1 MVADLYI
8 AEPPAVF
15 ALRPPLV
22 VDASFV
28 AAIVFAELEMDA
40 AGSRLIGYTPV
51 APTLLDFEMANIA
64 VVKVLRRSLTLDEA
78 TNAMT
83 NFFDLPIERL
93 RVDGT
98 ALVALAQRYGLTA
111 YDAAYLWLAA
121 AIPAPLATFD
131 KTLALAAREHL
142 ASGTGSNP

>member
-1 MVADLYI
+1 MAADLYV
-8 AEPPAVF
+8 AEPPAAS

-28 AAIVFAELEMDA
+28 AAIVFAEPEMDTA
-40 AGSRLIGYTPV
+40 SARLIAYTPV

-64 VVKVLRRSLTLDEA
+64 LNKLVRRSLTLDEA
-78 TNAMT
+78 ASAMT
-83 NFFDLPIERL
+83 NYFDLPIERL
-93 RVDGT
+93 RVDCT
-98 ALVALAQRYGLTA
+98 ALVALAQRYRLTA

-131 KTLALAAREHL
+131 KTLAIAAREHL
-142 ASGTGSNP
+142 AKQAGGNP